1 MEPKLMK
8 YELLLMRGL
17 LVACMLL
24 CLGVLG
30 SMVTLS
36 SNSVA
41 PAAQT
46 QLTQNG
52 ASCALPPDGVICLS
66 RKAG

>member
-1 MEPKLMK
+1 MK

-36 SNSVA
+36 PQSVA
-41 PAAQT
+41 PAAQSV

-52 ASCALPPDGVICLS
+52 VPCALPADGVICLN

>member
-1 MEPKLMK
+1 MK

-41 PAAQT
+41 PAGQT
-46 QLTQNG
+46 VQLTQNG

>member
-1 MEPKLMK
+1 MK

-24 CLGVLG
+24 CLGVMG

-36 SNSVA
+36 SNSAA
-41 PAAQT
+41 PAAQSV

-52 ASCALPPDGVICLS
+52 APCALPADGVICLS